1 MRNKIICAA
10 LILLE
15 IIVCGSRE
23 PSLSRETNGH
33 NLHARLGGGGGGG
46 ADEGMKAGRRK
57 RETGMAEI
65 APGGDSSAATPATA
79 GKGTFLTSR

>member
-23 PSLSRETNGH
+23 PSLSREANGH
-33 NLHARLGGGGGGG
+33 NLHERLGGGGG

>member
-1 MRNKIICAA
+1 M
-10 LILLE
+10 
-15 IIVCGSRE
+15 CGSRE

-33 NLHARLGGGGGGG
+33 NLHERLGGG